1 MERYNGITGLK
12 GIAILAIVFLH
23 VVVNGNYN
31 INSIINEEAVLQLA
45 NMVKLFF
52 MLSSFGMC
60 CGYYEKIKNN
70 NINLNEFYGKRYKKI
85 LPFFALIV
93 LAEVIFSGMTKKV
106 FIEAFLDLTLMFGF
120 LPKGNIEVVGVGWTL
135 GVIFAFYVLFP
146 FFVFL
151 LWNKK
156 RAWFVFGVALIM
168 KFGCGKFFVNDDSI
182 VMVNLLLWSV
192 QFITGGLIFLYKDIV
207 LDKLKNKIIQGAII
221 MLGAGGLIVNG
232 LYWQSNIVMDLLLLL
247 IFGMFIVYAI
257 SNKSFLLENKLIQNI
272 GKYCLEIYLAHMMI
286 FRIIEKLSLK
296 NFIENQVLSLVV
308 IYVITVVGALMFGW
322 IVNSIINKIV
332 TVHAGRDKNK
342 FVNFRRK

>member
-1 MERYNGITGLK
+1 MKRYNGITGLK

-31 INSIINEEAVLQLA
+31 INSIINEETVLQLA

-168 KFGCGKFFVNDDSI
+168 KFGCGKFFVNGDSI

-207 LDKLKNKIIQGAII
+207 LDKLKNKIMQGAII
-221 MLGAGGLIVNG
+221 LLSVGGLIVNG
-232 LYWQSNIVMDLLLLL
+232 LYLQSNMIAEILLLLL
-247 IFGMFIVYAI
+247 FGMFIIYAI
-257 SNKSFLLENKLIQNI
+257 SNKSFLLENKFIQII

-286 FRIIEKLSLK
+286 FRVIEKLAIHK
-296 NFIENQVLSLVV
+296 MIGNHMISLVAV
-308 IYVITVVGALMFGW
+308 YIITIAGTLLFSIVAHYVTNRIGKFFYER
-322 IVNSIINKIV
+322 IN
-332 TVHAGRDKNK
+332 A
-342 FVNFRRK
+342 